1 MYNSHPLLRKATE
14 NFGKLSGDRNIQGD
28 RFMAVISRLDGMLRL
43 TFTYKIKINFFLPEM
58 LNIVF
63 LVAENGALQ

>member
-1 MYNSHPLLRKATE
+1 MTVIY
-14 NFGKLSGDRNIQGD
+14 IQGD